1 MSSYFIETPFDN
13 FLIFDIERKLINKIV
28 FSHRKD
34 GAALSGGLKSLLEG
48 VFDKRDLSLF
58 DYSLINFDKT
68 RKSYA
73 LYKFLIGTKTGETH
87 SYSQAGKIVFGDVR
101 YARAVAKM
109 LNANPFTFL
118 VPCHR
123 IVAKN
128 GIGGYAEG
136 VKLKLTIL
144 HWEGAEKGMEVN
156 L

>member
-1 MSSYFIETPFDN
+1 LSSYFIETPFDN
-13 FLIFDIERKLINKIV
+13 FLIFDINRVLINKIV
-28 FSHRKD
+28 FSFRKN
-34 GAALSGGLKSLLEG
+34 GFALYGSLKRLVEN

-68 RKSYA
+68 KKSYA
-73 LYKFLIGTKTGETH
+73 LYEFLINTKTGETH
-87 SYSQAGKIVFGDVR
+87 SYSQAGKIVFGNVR

-136 VKLKLTIL
+136 VELKLTIL
-144 HWEGAEKGMEVN
+144 RWEGVK
-156 L
+156 LTRR

>member
-1 MSSYFIETPFDN
+1 LSSYFIETPFDN
-13 FLIFDIERKLINKIV
+13 FLIFDISRELINKIV
-28 FSHRKD
+28 FSFRKN
-34 GAALSGGLKSLLEG
+34 GFALCGSLKRLVEN

-68 RKSYA
+68 KKSYA
-73 LYKFLIGTKTGETH
+73 LYEFLINTKTGETH
-87 SYSQAGKIVFGDVR
+87 SYSQAGKIVFGNVR

-136 VKLKLTIL
+136 VELKLTIL
-144 HWEGAEKGMEVN
+144 RWEGVK
-156 L
+156 LTRR